1 MNKDAKDADE
11 ILEPEVIEKENTR
24 LPVVRGEKSL
34 VPLDPLA
41 AYLQEIR
48 QYEELSEEEERE
60 LAIQYR
66 DTGDVKAAYRL
77 TTAHLILVVRI
88 AMTFKRE
95 WNNMMDLVQEGNVG
109 LMKAVKNF
117 DPLRGV
123 RLSAYATWWIK
134 SYILKYILDNWRLVK
149 VGTTNVRRKLL
160 YNLKKEK
167 EKLEREGF
175 SPTTKLLAERFG
187 VDESEVID
195 VDASLGAADVSMD
208 APVNPYS
215 TQTHAESMGHS
226 DSPDKLVDAGM
237 FHDLLK
243 KKIDAFKVDLKPIQ
257 QEILDDRVLSESPLS
272 LQEIGD
278 RHDITREAVRQ
289 AEERLMKKLKTYIE
303 EHLPEAVEYFDS

>member
-1 MNKDAKDADE
+1 MDKDANED
-11 ILEPEVIEKENTR
+11 IEPEVVEEPSAL
-24 LPVVRGEKSL
+24 LPVVRTEKSL

-41 AYLQEIR
+41 AYLKEIR
-48 QYEELSEEEERE
+48 QYEGLTEEEERE

-66 DTGDVKAAYRL
+66 DHGDLKAAYRL
-77 TTAHLILVVRI
+77 TTAHLMLVVRI

-95 WNNMMDLVQEGNVG
+95 WNNLMDLVQEGNVG

-167 EKLEREGF
+167 ERLEREGF
-175 SPTTKLLAERFG
+175 APSTKLLAEHFG
-187 VDESEVID
+187 VDEADIID

-215 TQTHAESMGHS
+215 TQTHAESLGHTN
-226 DSPDKLVDAGM
+226 SPDKHVDAEM
-237 FHDLLK
+237 FRDLLK
-243 KKIDAFKVDLKPIQ
+243 KKIDAFKAGLKPIQ
-257 QEILDDRVLSESPLS
+257 KEILDDRILSESPLS

-278 RHDITREAVRQ
+278 RHKITREAVRQ
-289 AEERLMKKLKTYIE
+289 AEQRLMKKLKTYIE
-303 EHLPEAVEYFDS
+303 EHLPEAVEYFGS